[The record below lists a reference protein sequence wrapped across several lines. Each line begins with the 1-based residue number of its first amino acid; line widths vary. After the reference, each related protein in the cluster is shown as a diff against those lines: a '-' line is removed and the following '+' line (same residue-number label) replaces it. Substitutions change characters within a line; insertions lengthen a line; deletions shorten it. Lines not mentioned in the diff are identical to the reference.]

1 MSLFVCPLSVQ
12 MLTIDLSICVLD
24 QTDSADLGATVS
36 DSVSQWEISGDLI
49 SQWEA
54 ELLRER
60 LCELLQAASDD
71 DDDDEDD
78 VSKTQV

>member
-1 MSLFVCPLSVQ
+1 MLCPLSVQ

-24 QTDSADLGATVS
+24 QTDSADLGTVVS
-36 DSVSQWEISGDLI
+36 DSVSQSEISGDLI

-60 LCELLQAASDD
+60 LRELLRAASDN
-71 DDDDEDD
+71 DDEDD
-78 VSKTQV
+78 ITKTQV